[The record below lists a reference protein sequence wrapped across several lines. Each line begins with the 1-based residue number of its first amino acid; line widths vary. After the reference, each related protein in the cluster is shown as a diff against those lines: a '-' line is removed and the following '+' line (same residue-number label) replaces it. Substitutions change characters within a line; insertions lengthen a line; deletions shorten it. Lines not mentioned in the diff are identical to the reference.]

1 MGDMLFNTEILKKIY
16 VEKCL
21 TLEESLEKEKKE
33 KEEYYNIVVNNNIK
47 KARERLTNKDMN
59 QRLNE
64 DKIEDL
70 LQLAN
75 KELDLKSQKI
85 SELTNRLEDLE
96 LKNLKKFNKN
106 KLNELKTFFSDG
118 LGRVI

>member
-1 MGDMLFNTEILKKIY
+1 MG
-16 VEKCL
+16 
-21 TLEESLEKEKKE
+21 LEESLEKEKKE
-33 KEEYYNIVVNNNIK
+33 KEEYYNIVVNNIK